1 MKLFSSFRKSPIKE
15 HAAKAII
22 ELVYAGNDMA
32 AHLVMQDGRDY
43 SCVCG
48 MIAGPVENP
57 AHHHNFCP
65 VARFYAAVEAAHAT
79 QTLTDS
85 SDVDRDCEAL
95 RDGTPRYST
104 PREDVIVLGV
114 LAVICTALIGLCVH
128 FAQKAG
134 LPW

>member
-32 AHLVMQDGRDY
+32 AHLVMKDGRDY

-48 MIAGPVENP
+48 MIVGPVENP

-65 VARFYAAVEAAHAT
+65 VARFYAAVEAVRLPAQVPAPT
-79 QTLTDS
+79 S
-85 SDVDRDCEAL
+85 
-95 RDGTPRYST
+95 RYST
-104 PREDVIVLGV
+104 PALFAVLGTIT
-114 LAVICTALIGLCVH
+114 AALIWAIVH

>member
-1 MKLFSSFRKSPIKE
+1 MLSLLRTSAPSSN
-15 HAAKAII
+15 AAII

>member
-48 MIAGPVENP
+48 MIVGPVENP
-57 AHHHNFCP
+57 AIHHNFCP

-95 RDGTPRYST
+95 RNGTPRYST